1 MPEPYG
7 IETAGSFG
15 TGNAYVIVTVGT
27 TDFTLIGAVDNRI
40 GVVFEATGTGLGT
53 GTAHRLNSQLGRI
66 GGKLLADNLLRDG
79 IDLAFKNTA
88 YDTPVLYLKIDPE
101 VKDTVSAGSFVLGIR
116 YRIRTLGTT
125 NFLLIG
131 SLSNTVGTI
140 FTATGAGTGTGTADR
155 ASDSITDTDAADALD
170 PTSNQGAGSAVG
182 FNTDTPAYD
191 LDIDNDAK
199 TTNVEATSQA
209 NISNIIINAA
219 GYVSTTVGPL
229 YISPSGHDPIINF
242 DRMTSDDLF
251 FSDNV
256 IGSFADADIELNP
269 SGTGTIELESTANI
283 TGDFNVSGSVT
294 IDGDLTTPGSIS
306 FGDSTFTAPSTGDTL
321 DFNTFIRQDL
331 NPGIDNEF
339 NLGMPN
345 NKWGELYAPDWTN
358 IGNLRPSRMR
368 ISDQQILD
376 GVAMEIRPLQSND
389 DLILSPDTG
398 VIRIENLTITDD
410 VLSTAQKDLVPNNL
424 PSRPTTTLVGFNLS
438 GDGTSIIRRGVTTGT
453 LQKYTMVTPYDFQNT
468 VLAQTVSIPAGSAI
482 SSSGASFIRH
492 VYVEEN
498 GQYLYRFASLS
509 TGNVT
514 IAQYYMS
521 TPFDLTTLIW
531 QKDRTFAHLGTGHP
545 FWAFISP
552 DGTKLFYGNDNILR
566 QLDMSVPYDIAT
578 ATVTSI
584 DVAPYIIDVSLP
596 LFFLDAGITAYS
608 ARGGDGIRFIC
619 STPYDLKTAKITY
632 LTLESSIFPTSG
644 SFSQRV
650 TLGGHSWVRTVP
662 GSPTIYPQQTELL
675 FQGSF
680 QGASNVIVRY
690 IISDFIGIIRNELN
704 TSTPVQFASTGA
716 GYLRFMGSN
725 AFVIPAGDSST
736 RPSAPELGDT
746 RWNTDEQYLECFDG
760 SVYVIATGGG
770 DEVTEELMEELGNVY
785 SLILG

>member
-1 MPEPYG
+1 M
-7 IETAGSFG
+7 
-15 TGNAYVIVTVGT
+15 IVTVGT
-27 TDFTLIGAVDNRI
+27 TDFTLIGAVDNRV
-40 GVVFEATGTGLGT
+40 GVVFEATGAGSGN
-53 GTAHRLNSQLGRI
+53 GTARRLNSQLGRI

-101 VKDTVSAGSFVLGIR
+101 VKETVSAGSFALGIR

-140 FTATGAGTGTGTADR
+140 FTATGPGTGTGTADT
-155 ASDSITDTDAADALD
+155 ASDSIGDTDGADAVD

-191 LDIDNDAK
+191 LDIDNDVK
-199 TTNVEATSQA
+199 TTNAEATSQA

-229 YISPSGHDPIINF
+229 YVSPGGHDPIINF

-269 SGTGTIELESTANI
+269 SGTGTVELESTTNI
-283 TGDFNVSGSVT
+283 SGDFNVTGSMI
-294 IDGDLTTPGSIS
+294 IDGDLTTPGSIA

-358 IGNLRPSRMR
+358 IGNLRPSRVR
-368 ISDQQILD
+368 VSDQQILD
-376 GVAMEIRPLQSND
+376 GVAMEIRSLQSND

-398 VIRIENLTITDD
+398 VL
-410 VLSTAQKDLVPNNL
+410 
-424 PSRPTTTLVGFNLS
+424 
-438 GDGTSIIRRGVTTGT
+438 
-453 LQKYTMVTPYDFQNT
+453 
-468 VLAQTVSIPAGSAI
+468 
-482 SSSGASFIRH
+482 
-492 VYVEEN
+492 YVEELKFEN
-498 GQYLYRFASLS
+498 S
-509 TGNVT
+509 
-514 IAQYYMS
+514 
-521 TPFDLTTLIW
+521 
-531 QKDRTFAHLGTGHP
+531 
-545 FWAFISP
+545 
-552 DGTKLFYGNDNILR
+552 
-566 QLDMSVPYDIAT
+566 DIT
-578 ATVTSI
+578 
-584 DVAPYIIDVSLP
+584 
-596 LFFLDAGITAYS
+596 
-608 ARGGDGIRFIC
+608 
-619 STPYDLKTAKITY
+619 
-632 LTLESSIFPTSG
+632 
-644 SFSQRV
+644 
-650 TLGGHSWVRTVP
+650 
-662 GSPTIYPQQTELL
+662 
-675 FQGSF
+675 
-680 QGASNVIVRY
+680 N
-690 IISDFIGIIRNELN
+690 LN
-704 TSTPVQFASTGA
+704 TSSPVQFASTGA

-770 DEVTEELMEELGNVY
+770 DEVTEEIMEELGNVY